1 MADQQYCTY
10 CGAKLEEG
18 AAFCTSCGRPV
29 EADGASVEAPVQSAQ
44 PVRPVEPANAAKKS
58 SAAPESRPGNAPKK
72 SKVPYIV
79 AALAVV
85 AIAGGAI
92 AFSGAFTSKNDQ
104 AEVTVKAT
112 TSAAKQNQKAQSSKP
127 ETDSKNSD
135 ASSAS
140 STPDSSSK
148 ESNAESLAQTQSTNA
163 VAFAK
168 TFWTN
173 VEPAGNDGSGYTPID
188 DWQTQTLGFVDPTC
202 ALYSEIQTKGVD
214 ILQAED
220 VAVSAAMESQSGNT
234 VSVTVNVAGHRENPN
249 PGWATQANFTYRM
262 DITFN
267 EDAKVTGYTSYY
279 TDPSSGITYSQTH

>member
-1 MADQQYCTY
+1 MAEQQYCTN

-18 AAFCTSCGRPV
+18 AVFCTSCGRPV
-29 EADGASVEAPVQSAQ
+29 ETEGASAEATVQFTQ
-44 PVRPVEPANAAKKS
+44 PVCPVEPVGAANKS
-58 SAAPESRPGNAPKK
+58 TTAPGAQPCDTPKK
-72 SKVPYIV
+72 SKVPYAV
-79 AALAVV
+79 AILAVV
-85 AIAGGAI
+85 AIAGGSI
-92 AFSGAFTSKNDQ
+92 AFSGAFTNKSDQ
-104 AEVTVKAT
+104 AEVTVQ
-112 TSAAKQNQKAQSSKP
+112 TSSTSSEQNQKEQSSKS
-127 ETDSKNSD
+127 ETGSKTPNEPST
-135 ASSAS
+135 S
-140 STPDSSSK
+140 STAESSNK
-148 ESNAESLAQTQSTNA
+148 ENPQESLAKTQGTNA

-173 VEPAGNDGSGYTPID
+173 VEPAGDDGSGCAPID
-188 DWQTQTLGFVDPTC
+188 DWQTRTLGFVDPAC

-220 VAVSAAMESQSGNT
+220 AAVSAVVDSQSGNT

-249 PGWATQANFTYRM
+249 PGWVAQANFTYRM